1 MVRHKLPIRK
11 QWLISLGNPG
21 CGKTILAA
29 SAVDELKNNTKEQ
42 VCYFFFHSGTRSLET
57 AVASYRALL
66 SQILHA
72 SRHDEDVLEMFSFSM
87 WEKSIGQTIASLDQ
101 LLDLLLLCAQR
112 VDNQLFIVD
121 GVDECVDS
129 HEFVKGI
136 FKILEGSTIKLLLFS
151 RPDVKHLSKI
161 TAKIQRLAIDRSSSQ
176 DIRTFC
182 SKKLED
188 LIEEDVLPSDTN
200 TSGLTSHL
208 VTGAD
213 GMFLWTTLMF
223 KYLESDSFTPTQRVH
238 KVMQITLPEG
248 LHDMY
253 LRITDRICGKSGA
266 DQQLAKCIITWLTYA
281 QRPLTE
287 PELGELRSLRDNI
300 RNSTPDHCEDLSR
313 VVVMVCA
320 SLTERVML
328 LDSRYSEHV
337 PCYRFIHLSAKEY
350 FSLPFSVT
358 RNPLVE
364 TGTVSPFQIA
374 RDCLQYLT
382 FTLPAQ
388 PLGGQIGHNVD
399 ADMLD
404 HTFPLCNYSTL
415 FWIHHLQGSEFHLQG
430 AYKEERSEA
439 SHAAWSE
446 LLVALNQFLAQ
457 KNALMAWIEASYV
470 FKTPP
475 QSGAL
480 QGWSDWAKQ
489 RMNSNVPREE
499 EIRKIYADSL
509 CLASQLERIQVE
521 WGAQLMKSPCII
533 WEEVTDFTS
542 SRLLKAN
549 NVQVDSLSVDT
560 LTSAKTSSQYLSKI
574 SEATP
579 DGRHVG
585 VLSIWPSESVKV
597 LNVHL

>member
-1 MVRHKLPIRK
+1 
-11 QWLISLGNPG
+11 
-21 CGKTILAA
+21 
-29 SAVDELKNNTKEQ
+29 
-42 VCYFFFHSGTRSLET
+42 
-57 AVASYRALL
+57 
-66 SQILHA
+66 
-72 SRHDEDVLEMFSFSM
+72 
-87 WEKSIGQTIASLDQ
+87 
-101 LLDLLLLCAQR
+101 
-112 VDNQLFIVD
+112 
-121 GVDECVDS
+121 
-129 HEFVKGI
+129 
-136 FKILEGSTIKLLLFS
+136 
-151 RPDVKHLSKI
+151 
-161 TAKIQRLAIDRSSSQ
+161 
-176 DIRTFC
+176 
-182 SKKLED
+182 
-188 LIEEDVLPSDTN
+188 
-200 TSGLTSHL
+200 
-208 VTGAD
+208 
-213 GMFLWTTLMF
+213 
-223 KYLESDSFTPTQRVH
+223 
-238 KVMQITLPEG
+238 
-248 LHDMY
+248 
-253 LRITDRICGKSGA
+253 
-266 DQQLAKCIITWLTYA
+266 
-281 QRPLTE
+281 
-287 PELGELRSLRDNI
+287 
-300 RNSTPDHCEDLSR
+300 
-313 VVVMVCA
+313 
-320 SLTERVML
+320 ML

-364 TGTVSPFQIA
+364 TGTISPFQIA
-374 RDCLQYLT
+374 RDCLRYLT

-439 SHAAWSE
+439 SYAAWSE
-446 LLVALNQFLAQ
+446 LLAALNQFLAQ

-475 QSGAL
+475 QSRAL

-499 EIRKIYADSL
+499 EMRKIYADSL